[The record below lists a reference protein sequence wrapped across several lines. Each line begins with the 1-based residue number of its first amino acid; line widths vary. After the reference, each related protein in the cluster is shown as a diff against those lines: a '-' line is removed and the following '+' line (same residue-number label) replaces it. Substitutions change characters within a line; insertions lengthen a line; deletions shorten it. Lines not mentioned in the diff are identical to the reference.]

1 MTTRFGN
8 KVYPHSDQMD
18 TNTAEIILAAQQFT
32 PSFTFYQHFADKL
45 FSITQDTQ

>member
-18 TNTAEIILAAQQFT
+18 TNTAEIILAAQFT
-32 PSFTFYQHFADKL
+32 PWFTSYQHFADKL